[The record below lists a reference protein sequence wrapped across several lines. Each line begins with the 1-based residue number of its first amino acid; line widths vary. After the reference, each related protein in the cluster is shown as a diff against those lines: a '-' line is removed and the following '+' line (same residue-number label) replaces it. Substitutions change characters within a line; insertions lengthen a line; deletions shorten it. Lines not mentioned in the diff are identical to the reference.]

1 MSEASHKK
9 SVLRATDL
17 RHSFGKGETRTQ
29 VLDGIS
35 LEVSS
40 GEVCSIVGPSGCGK
54 STLLYLLGLL
64 DHPDSGEVLLAG
76 QPVSGISE
84 TERTAMRNKMLGFV
98 FQFHFLIRELTALE
112 NVALPLLKAGRSA
125 KEANLRS
132 ENLLADLDLADK
144 RHRLANKLSGGEQQR
159 VAIARALSTSPAVV
173 LADEPTGNLDAANSD
188 KVFEL
193 LANAAREEGP
203 AIILVTHNPAL
214 AGQADA
220 CLRMLD
226 GRFEQ

>member
-1 MSEASHKK
+1 VKEAPQEESI
-9 SVLRATDL
+9 LRATDL
-17 RHSFGKGETRTQ
+17 RHSFGEGDTRTQ
-29 VLDGIS
+29 VLNG
-35 LEVSS
+35 VSIDVS
-40 GEVCSIVGPSGCGK
+40 PGEMCSIVGPSGCGK

-64 DHPDSGEVLLAG
+64 DHPDSGEILLAG
-76 QPVSGISE
+76 QPVSSVPE
-84 TERTAMRNKMLGFV
+84 AERTSLRNKMLGFV

-112 NVALPLLKAGRSA
+112 NVSLPMLKAGKSA
-125 KEANLRS
+125 KEANARA
-132 ENLLADLDLADK
+132 EKLLAELDLADK

-173 LADEPTGNLDAANSD
+173 LADEPTGNLDAANSE

-203 AIILVTHNPAL
+203 AIILVTHNPIL
-214 AGQADA
+214 AGQADV

-226 GRFEQ
+226 GRFEE

>member
-1 MSEASHKK
+1 MKEAPQEESI
-9 SVLRATDL
+9 LRATDL
-17 RHSFGKGETRTQ
+17 RHSFGEGDTRTQ
-29 VLDGIS
+29 VLNG
-35 LEVSS
+35 VSIDVS
-40 GEVCSIVGPSGCGK
+40 PGEMCSIVGPSGCGK

-64 DHPDSGEVLLAG
+64 DHPDSGEILLAG
-76 QPVSGISE
+76 QPVSSVPE
-84 TERTAMRNKMLGFV
+84 AERTSLRNKMLGFV

-112 NVALPLLKAGRSA
+112 NVSLPMLKAGKSA
-125 KEANLRS
+125 KEANARA
-132 ENLLADLDLADK
+132 EKLLAELDLADK

-173 LADEPTGNLDAANSD
+173 LADEPTGNLDAANSE

-203 AIILVTHNPAL
+203 AIILVTHNPIL
-214 AGQADA
+214 AGQADV

-226 GRFEQ
+226 GRFEE

>member
-1 MSEASHKK
+1 MSEASRKK
-9 SVLRATDL
+9 SVLRATDI

-112 NVALPLLKAGRSA
+112 NVSLPLLKAGRSA
-125 KEANLRS
+125 KEANLRA
-132 ENLLADLDLADK
+132 EKLLADLDLADK
-144 RHRLANKLSGGEQQR
+144 RHRPANKLSGGEQQR

-203 AIILVTHNPAL
+203 AIVLVTHNPAL
-214 AGQADA
+214 AGQADF

-226 GRFEQ
+226 GQFEE

>member
-1 MSEASHKK
+1 MSEANHKK

-76 QPVSGISE
+76 QPVSGISQ
-84 TERTAMRNKMLGFV
+84 TERSAMRNKML
-98 FQFHFLIRELTALE
+98 
-112 NVALPLLKAGRSA
+112 
-125 KEANLRS
+125 
-132 ENLLADLDLADK
+132 
-144 RHRLANKLSGGEQQR
+144 
-159 VAIARALSTSPAVV
+159 
-173 LADEPTGNLDAANSD
+173 
-188 KVFEL
+188 
-193 LANAAREEGP
+193 
-203 AIILVTHNPAL
+203 
-214 AGQADA
+214 
-220 CLRMLD
+220 
-226 GRFEQ
+226 